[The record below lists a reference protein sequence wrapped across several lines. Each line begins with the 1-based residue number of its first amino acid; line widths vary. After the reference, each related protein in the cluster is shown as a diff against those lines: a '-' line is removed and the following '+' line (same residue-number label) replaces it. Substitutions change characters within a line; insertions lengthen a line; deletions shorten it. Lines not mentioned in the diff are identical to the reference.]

1 MSNIEEKFFET
12 FEIEPLQTKFDVG
25 ASIDASI
32 FEYPN
37 VCDSI
42 LVKLICIIGS
52 IYISMQDRET
62 LKEHILAQCIN
73 IQMYSKDIKQQVQAI
88 FKEMLNV

>member
-1 MSNIEEKFFET
+1 MTNDLEKQFFDTFGIVPKQIE
-12 FEIEPLQTKFDVG
+12 FDIG
-25 ASIDASI
+25 ASVNASI

-52 IYISMQDRET
+52 IYICTQDRET
-62 LKEHILAQCIN
+62 LKEHILVQCMN
-73 IQMYSKDIKQQVQAI
+73 TQMHGREIKHQVQAL
-88 FKEMLNV
+88 FEEG